1 MDAAGDSSTTAERL
15 RELQRLR
22 DDDLIS
28 DEEFEAQRARIL
40 DEAFGPGQTEM
51 ASGSSADG
59 PDGSDAD
66 ALSDE
71 GATSSPPEDQPKPDP
86 PGERVVNPAR
96 WPNWL
101 RITAIVLSGIWIVTI
116 PFMLWRAARYTWLP
130 YFGVATAV
138 VLILGIAA
146 GIEGDEADQPA
157 PAAAPRPAA
166 TAARTPAP
174 RSTPTPPSYQTGR
187 WVSGYVP
194 TTVTE
199 AMDDRDSCR
208 DDATTGDDAWQ
219 AGIAVL
225 IVQRGHTECLGWM
238 RVRNRVRAHEST
250 WIRHEYVAN
259 AAATPTPTSP
269 PLPTPVSVGDINLT
283 LRGLEAYDSSRH
295 NYLNDANVRVEV
307 EAVNARGAA
316 DSEYTIDSSYFR
328 LVDENGIAHDAD
340 WLCTDCPDQISYI
353 DLVRGGRVRGY
364 VYFTIP
370 EGRRLVELIYE
381 PLFSRN
387 KARFRVPRLAS
398 ASTATPAA
406 PTPTPEGQPTATA
419 TPVTLPE
426 DARPPDVVWVH
437 LTLAG
442 SGRTGLDVA
451 SRGGPD
457 DLGRISVTV
466 GRPYYGIKSF
476 GRPTS
481 MLRSDETYE
490 GWGYL
495 DFVVLISSETLV
507 TVQWGLYGEAEPIE
521 IDYVCTG
528 PETTYREHGAPGAGG
543 IWECS
548 LP

>member
-146 GIEGDEADQPA
+146 GIEGNEADQPA

-238 RVRNRVRAHEST
+238 RVRNFVRAHEST

-269 PLPTPVSVGDINLT
+269 PPPLSTPMPTATLGELTPDAFLRLWWNENSHRFPGITYSDAKELIQGTCSALANGASARDIFLLILANIPAEGQDATADLIGVG
-283 LRGLEAYDSSRH
+283 
-295 NYLNDANVRVEV
+295 V
-307 EAVNARGAA
+307 EA
-316 DSEYTIDSSYFR
+316 F
-328 LVDENGIAHDAD
+328 
-340 WLCTDCPDQISYI
+340 CPDQSYKFQQYNHAPPIDSKGQVVQQALADFPSHWGIDREMISFETLTDRRIGKTACGGTSYI
-353 DLVRGGRVRGY
+353 SIDSRLSDKLEVYRLLWHEAAHLALQCSPFVDGPLRRG
-364 VYFTIP
+364 
-370 EGRRLVELIYE
+370 
-381 PLFSRN
+381 
-387 KARFRVPRLAS
+387 
-398 ASTATPAA
+398 
-406 PTPTPEGQPTATA
+406 
-419 TPVTLPE
+419 
-426 DARPPDVVWVH
+426 
-437 LTLAG
+437 
-442 SGRTGLDVA
+442 
-451 SRGGPD
+451 
-457 DLGRISVTV
+457 
-466 GRPYYGIKSF
+466 
-476 GRPTS
+476 
-481 MLRSDETYE
+481 
-490 GWGYL
+490 
-495 DFVVLISSETLV
+495 
-507 TVQWGLYGEAEPIE
+507 
-521 IDYVCTG
+521 
-528 PETTYREHGAPGAGG
+528 
-543 IWECS
+543 
-548 LP
+548 